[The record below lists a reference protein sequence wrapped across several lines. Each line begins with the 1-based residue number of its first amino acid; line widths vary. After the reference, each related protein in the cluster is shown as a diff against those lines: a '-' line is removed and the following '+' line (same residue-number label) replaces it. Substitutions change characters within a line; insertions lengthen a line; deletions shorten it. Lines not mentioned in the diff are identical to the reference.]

1 MEQPV
6 SFEVVLMEYST
17 SVKEASTKITVAKM
31 AIIIN
36 HLAARAKSRSL
47 WNCKIHFVTEQ

>member
-36 HLAARAKSRSL
+36 HLAARVKSRSL
-47 WNCKIHFVTEQ
+47 WN